1 MKFAIC
7 TKRIYETPSEEDGY
21 RVLVDKLWPRGI
33 RKIDAKLDEWNK
45 AITPSTELRKWFH
58 HDAAKFEEFKKLY
71 KAELQQQKKELAR
84 LKSIATKQNV
94 TLVYAAKN
102 PSINHAIIL
111 QEVIEKMK

>member
-1 MKFAIC
+1 MKFAIRI
-7 TKRIYETPSEEDGY
+7 KRIYETPNVEDGY

-33 RKIDAKLDEWNK
+33 KKSDAQLDEWNK
-45 AITPSTELRKWFH
+45 TITPSTELRKWFN

-71 KAELQQQKKELAR
+71 KAELQLQKKELAR
-84 LKSIATKQNV
+84 LKFIATAKNV

-102 PSINHAIIL
+102 TRINHAIIL